1 MWVAEEIKVW
11 LDRSLVGRV
20 KNREDLVILKES
32 FLLNGIGFIRLRYL
46 GDNVVLL
53 TGEEDVDLV
62 KEVDEN
68 KEWLVSQ
75 PGSRRKMAIRR
86 EKMKQY

>member
-75 PGSRRKMAIRR
+75 PGSRREMAIRR